1 MRPVLAI
8 CCSQRALA
16 ASSVEIA
23 DVGTLTGE
31 QTEGKVLLLRHALAP
46 GGGDPSN
53 FDVTDCSTQR
63 NLDQEGRDQAVELG
77 RKLRETAS
85 GVEFSRVCS

>member
-31 QTEGKVLLLRHALAP
+31 QTEGKVLLLRHALAHQP
-46 GGGDPSN
+46 D
-53 FDVTDCSTQR
+53 DVLAYQ
-63 NLDQEGRDQAVELG
+63 V
-77 RKLRETAS
+77 
-85 GVEFSRVCS
+85 GVRRTTLPH